1 MTIFITK
8 LDDLIVLHARAEG
21 PGGMVG
27 DITRRVRPGESE
39 FGKTYEEWQAIDADQ
54 VTLD

>member
-8 LDDLIVLHARAEG
+8 LDDLIILQVRAEG

-27 DITRRVRPGESE
+27 DIVREIGPGEKE
-39 FGKTYEEWQAIDADQ
+39 FGKTYEEWQAIDTPT